1 VEAESLKRLWHLS
14 RTSET
19 NPGKK
24 FTFTRMEGTR
34 WVGRP
39 PIMWPDSVGQE
50 LKTLQIRNW
59 KKKKLETDQWR
70 GILRRSRLVTGFRT
84 TITII
89 ILGTVS
95 VNTIGNQQLDC
106 W

>member
-1 VEAESLKRLWHLS
+1 VEAETLKRLWHLS
-14 RTSET
+14 RASET
-19 NPGKK
+19 NTRKK
-24 FTFTRMEGTR
+24 FTFTRTEGTR

-39 PIMWPDSVGQE
+39 PIMWPDSVEQE
-50 LKTLQIRNW
+50 LKTLQIRNLQ
-59 KKKKLETDQWR
+59 KKNLETDQWR

-95 VNTIGNQQLDC
+95 VNTIGIQI
-106 W
+106 